1 MALGIYEASK
11 SQCNMSAGPEGTRLA
26 KDINKASR
34 FLSTNVENMTY
45 ELDSLVSTL
54 ERAQVTVEKESTL
67 ETTPVTVEKES
78 ALETTPVT
86 VETELSLAGRIVQW
100 VKSLFQAIAMVFAT
114 LTRPISRIVRH
125 HSDPNVQGSA
135 LADTALQQ
143 GASDIFRVESG
154 AFLEHII
161 L

>member
-54 ERAQVTVEKESTL
+54 ERAQVTVEKEST
-67 ETTPVTVEKES
+67 
-78 ALETTPVT
+78 LETTPVT

>member
-34 FLSTNVENMTY
+34 FLSTNV
-45 ELDSLVSTL
+45 DSLVSTL